1 VEVHHAACMATSS
14 SIYRIK
20 LLLLSLLDR
29 IISIDREPRA
39 PAHPKQFRPAGC
51 SSFSPGSV
59 VGSCT
64 YTFTYGQKDVRFTV
78 HIYTC
83 MMGIIGGRKGSVGY
97 SRYILCLTACYI
109 LQWYYLHAS
118 WYYYKHKGHAS
129 RERMCSARG
138 NFFIFFWVYF
148 WDFFFFL
155 PFFLNF

>member
-1 VEVHHAACMATSS
+1 MLHAWQLHHLSTELNFYCSPFWIGSYRSTESHSSCCTSKA
-14 SIYRIK
+14 I
-20 LLLLSLLDR
+20 
-29 IISIDREPRA
+29 
-39 PAHPKQFRPAGC
+39 PAGRLFIVFTWIC
-51 SSFSPGSV
+51 V

-138 NFFIFFWVYF
+138 NFFIFFGYTF
-148 WDFFFFL
+148 GTSSFFSL
-155 PFFLNF
+155 FLNF

>member
-1 VEVHHAACMATSS
+1 
-14 SIYRIK
+14 
-20 LLLLSLLDR
+20 
-29 IISIDREPRA
+29 
-39 PAHPKQFRPAGC
+39 
-51 SSFSPGSV
+51 
-59 VGSCT
+59 
-64 YTFTYGQKDVRFTV
+64 VRFTV

-138 NFFIFFWVYF
+138 NFFIFFGYTF
-148 WDFFFFL
+148 GTTSSFFSLFFK
-155 PFFLNF
+155 FLINQEDSLNCPSCNLSL